1 MPLFYAVYRRLTAG
15 RERFV
20 RTYRGAGWPEWALAA
35 GALAIAAAV
44 LWESTR

>member
-20 RTYRGAGWPEWALAA
+20 RAGREARWPGWVLAA
-35 GALAIAAAV
+35 AVLAIAAAV